1 MMSGRLSGSGVV
13 LRRRRHAGHTGR
25 DGGGADGWDNLCYSK
40 VMRKADALSILRANA
55 SALQAIGVAHL
66 ALFGSVARDEAGAD
80 SDIDLVISGPP
91 ERPMTLVRM
100 ARAQEALE
108 RLLGRKVDLIAAQ
121 GLAQAPEMRARI
133 AADLAPAF

>member
-1 MMSGRLSGSGVV
+1 M
-13 LRRRRHAGHTGR
+13 
-25 DGGGADGWDNLCYSK
+25 CYSK